1 MSHQSQTN
9 NVHQQ
14 PLRILVVGPS
24 LDILGG
30 QAVQATSLMARLR
43 EDPSLKVDFLPI
55 NPRCPGILRRLQAI
69 KYVRTF
75 VTSVFYVFSL
85 LTHVY
90 KYDVLHIFS
99 ASYFSFV
106 LAPTPAILIGK
117 IFRKKT
123 LLNYHRGAAHDH

>member
-30 QAVQATSLMARLR
+30 QAVQAARLMARLR
-43 EDPSLKVDFLPI
+43 EDASLKVDFLPI
-55 NPRCPGILRRLQAI
+55 NPRCPGMLRKLQAV
-69 KYVRTF
+69 KYLRTL
-75 VTSVFYVFSL
+75 VTSVLYVFNL
-85 LTHVY
+85 LARIP

-117 IFRKKT
+117 IFRK
-123 LLNYHRGAAHDH
+123 